1 MEESKEEKAVK
12 VFEVQNFKTKQKV
25 TRQIEELVWRHDWLL
40 VQNLLL
46 IQITMKI
53 NNQESKNKTYNIQ
66 KKDRQIKNLKTRQDK
81 KEKKINK

>member
-25 TRQIEELVWRHDWLL
+25 IRQIEELVWRHDWLL

-53 NNQESKNKTYNIQ
+53 NNQESKNKTYNIE

>member
-25 TRQIEELVWRHDWLL
+25 IRQIEELVWRHDWLL

>member
-1 MEESKEEKAVK
+1 MEESKEEKTVK
-12 VFEVQNFKTKQKV
+12 VFEVQNLKTKQKV
-25 TRQIEELVWRHDWLL
+25 IRQIEELVWRHDWLL

-53 NNQESKNKTYNIQ
+53 NNQESKNKTYNIE